1 MPQPHK
7 EYSTSLPKK
16 LGIKEGARVALINSP
31 TDPARLLGPLPGV
44 EIKIQARGTFD
55 VIVLFATKI
64 SEVTKRFPTLARAL
78 EPNGRLWVAYPK
90 KASGVTTDL
99 TFDNVQRTGL
109 DAGLVDNKSIAVDD
123 TFSGVQ
129 FVYRLKDR
137 PK

>member
-1 MPQPHK
+1 MAPPHK
-7 EYSTSLPKK
+7 EYSTPLPKK

-44 EIKIQARGTFD
+44 EVKTQARGTFD
-55 VIVLFATKI
+55 VIVLFATRF

-99 TFDNVQRTGL
+99 TFDNVQR
-109 DAGLVDNKSIAVDD
+109 
-123 TFSGVQ
+123 
-129 FVYRLKDR
+129 
-137 PK
+137 